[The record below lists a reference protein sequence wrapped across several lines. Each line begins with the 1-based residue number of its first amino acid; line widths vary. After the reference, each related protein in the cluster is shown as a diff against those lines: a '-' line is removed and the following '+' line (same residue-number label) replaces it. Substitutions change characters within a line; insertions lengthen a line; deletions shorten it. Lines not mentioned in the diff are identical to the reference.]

1 MWKQYHR
8 KLSLS
13 RTVMAKSAKRKKKR
27 KKGRNK
33 AREKGSNIST
43 KRTGLKSNKEL
54 MILNTK

>member
-13 RTVMAKSAKRKKKR
+13 RTVMAKSAKREKKR

-33 AREKGSNIST
+33 AREKGFAGAAT
-43 KRTGLKSNKEL
+43 YQPRDRG
-54 MILNTK
+54 